1 MTKKTS
7 NWQLIIQTLAL
18 VSQLGLTM
26 LGSIAIGFFFG
37 RVIDQA
43 FGYEFFITLI
53 FMIVGVVAGFWSVYR
68 MVRVY
73 IESQKKDDSK

>member
-26 LGSIAIGFFFG
+26 LGSIAVGFFIG
-37 RVIDQA
+37 RLIDQA
-43 FGYEFFITLI
+43 LGYEFFITAI
-53 FMIVGVVAGFWSVYR
+53 FLMLGVVTGFWSVYR

-73 IESQKKDDSK
+73 IERHKKG